1 MPLAKTTEP
10 YKAQAALPA
19 IRKSRG
25 CILLTS
31 SGAAAHSYSTW
42 GAYGASKAAM
52 NSLNMTIAVEEPEV
66 TSLSIAPGVV
76 DTQMQQE
83 LRDQHSIA
91 MDKKDAARFHDLH
104 RDGALLK
111 PEQPGNVMARL
122 ILNPPKE
129 LSGSFLP

>member
-1 MPLAKTTEP
+1 
-10 YKAQAALPA
+10 
-19 IRKSRG
+19 
-25 CILLTS
+25 
-31 SGAAAHSYSTW
+31 
-42 GAYGASKAAM
+42 M
-52 NSLNMTIAVEEPEV
+52 NSLNMTIAVEEPDV

-83 LRDQHSIA
+83 LRDQHSSS

-104 RDGALLK
+104 KDGALLR